1 MILSTQIKYKCM
13 GVFLRAELHY
23 KLNEDIFSL
32 VTYIMLKKEIKLTD
46 DAYLILTPLNVR
58 ILTEIVRCS

>member
-1 MILSTQIKYKCM
+1 M